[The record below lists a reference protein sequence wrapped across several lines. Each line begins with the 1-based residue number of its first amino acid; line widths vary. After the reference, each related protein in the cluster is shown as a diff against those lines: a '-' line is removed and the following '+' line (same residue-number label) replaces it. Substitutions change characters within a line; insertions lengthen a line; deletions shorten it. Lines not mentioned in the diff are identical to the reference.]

1 MSRFNITYTS
11 SNGTTFE
18 LLTFDGLK
26 LEKADFHKYSWG
38 RKVTSRQFGERLN
51 YFTKAAQTYK
61 CTLLFRGAYADR
73 RDKINAFHMATEY
86 DITHQTPG
94 RITWGLDYIDC
105 YIVDSD
111 TAPRDDG
118 SAYTQN
124 QITIY
129 CPNPFW
135 IEEVSTLIMPT
146 TQEVRATDKGYPA
159 DRTIPNSYPYA
170 YSYPFA
176 PNAVFLNVDHY
187 TESPFKLIVYGPCT
201 DVDINISGNIYK
213 VNHQILNNQY
223 MVIDSRNDIP
233 ADRRCYIV
241 SESGIITNTFD
252 YRDPQ
257 YELLAPVPAGDV
269 IVTFDR
275 THSAELTLYLERSEP
290 RWKD

>member
-1 MSRFNITYTS
+1 MRYNVTYTS
-11 SNGTTFE
+11 SNGSTFE

-38 RKVTSRQFGERLN
+38 KKVSTRQFGERLL

-61 CTLLFRGAYADR
+61 ATILFKGAPAAR
-73 RDKINAFHMATEY
+73 REKINAFHAATEY

-105 YIVDSD
+105 FIVDSD
-111 TAPRDDG
+111 TAPRSDG
-118 SAYTQN
+118 ASYTEN
-124 QITIY
+124 QVTIY

-135 IEEVSTLIMPT
+135 IEEMTTLIMPT
-146 TQEVRATDKGYPA
+146 THGSRATDKGYPA
-159 DRTIPNSYPYA
+159 DRTHPNSYPYS
-170 YSYPFA
+170 YSYPYA
-176 PNAVFLNVDHY
+176 PNAVFIHVDHY
-187 TESPFKLIVYGPCT
+187 TESPFRLVVYGPAT

-213 VNHQILNNQY
+213 VDHQILNNQY
-223 MVIDSRNDIP
+223 MVIDSRSDIP
-233 ADRRCYIV
+233 ADRKCYIV

-252 YRDPQ
+252 YRDPA
-257 YELLAPVPAGDV
+257 YELLKPVPAGDV

>member
-1 MSRFNITYTS
+1 MRYNVTYTS
-11 SNGTTFE
+11 SNGNSFE

-61 CTLLFRGAYADR
+61 CTILLKGSPASR
-73 RDKINAFHMATEY
+73 RAKLDAFHAATEY

-111 TAPRDDG
+111 TKPRDNGD
-118 SAYTQN
+118 AYTEN
-124 QITIY
+124 DITIY
-129 CPNPFW
+129 CPTPYW
-135 IEEVSTLIMPT
+135 IEEVNTVIMPT
-146 TQEVRATDKGYPA
+146 THGERDTDKGFPA
-159 DRTIPNSYPYA
+159 DRDIPFSYPYP
-170 YSYPFA
+170 YSYPYA
-176 PNAVFLNVDHY
+176 PNAVFIRVDHY
-187 TESPFKLIVYGPCT
+187 TESPFRLVVYGPCV
-201 DVDINISGNIYK
+201 DVNINISGNIYK
-213 VNHQILNNQY
+213 VDHQVLNNQY

-233 ADRRCYIV
+233 ADKRCYIV
-241 SESGIITNTFD
+241 TESGININTFD
-252 YRDPQ
+252 YRDPA
-257 YELLAPVPAGDV
+257 YELFKPIPAGDV
-269 IVTFDR
+269 VVTFDR